1 MNEGFRLD
9 QLFHSRPKGVFF
21 LILLSWWQTI
31 YFVLKSSVFF
41 RRNYHCH
48 MQFYCLSLVTTKQC
62 GTNYCTTAPFNNKWT
77 LKFKEAIVC
86 RALWMARMDIVWN
99 LTKKWAYFFKFWYL
113 MPSKI
118 TSHTGLK
125 STNNKPWPLPF
136 FFLRG
141 LLRWLTVACEQAIRG
156 TLGAGREKEGEL
168 ATASRLP
175 ISLWLPLT
183 FRQSPWSGNKYKC
196 KQTLKNKR
204 LGQWHHY

>member
-31 YFVLKSSVFF
+31 YFVLKTSVFY
-41 RRNYHCH
+41 RGNYHCH

-99 LTKKWAYFFKFWYL
+99 LKK
-113 MPSKI
+113 M
-118 TSHTGLK
+118 
-125 STNNKPWPLPF
+125 
-136 FFLRG
+136 G
-141 LLRWLTVACEQAIRG
+141 LLFQVLILNAFKNHQPHWIEIYQSQTMTFTLLFSERSAKMTDSSLRASYPGHSGGWAGKGRRACNCVSSANFPVAPTHFPPITV
-156 TLGAGREKEGEL
+156 K
-168 ATASRLP
+168 
-175 ISLWLPLT
+175 W
-183 FRQSPWSGNKYKC
+183 
-196 KQTLKNKR
+196 KQV
-204 LGQWHHY
+204 QM